1 MATSLAYVRV
11 YGKATHNY
19 YTLYFQYWDRAKT
32 PELAREFKMKRPEL
46 FAAGCRGYRSYTDE
60 PVRSQYPDDPDLPP
74 QPCFTHPDTA
84 GHFAGVAAIYF
95 NGRNVSGGWWNSRG
109 RISPDKCLTPRISG
123 KPFFYP
129 IELANSNLFCKCQD
143 CVRLFPHLK
152 GDLKT
157 SHQKFFFISKIAVA
171 AAKIKADIGIST
183 LAYIQTQPYPEEVK
197 LPDNVSIQIC
207 LTHFAWWHPGIRKAQ
222 EKEYELRMKNELKKC
237 PITLWTYLYTP
248 HWDARR
254 HYHYNNFPGLYPWKA
269 GGMMKK
275 FTSDGIKGRFSEV
288 ELQHALAEAYVS
300 ARIAFDPSLDV
311 DTVIDQWFRAAYGK
325 AAPAMKKI
333 YRICEDA
340 LWNPENYPVE
350 WFADLTKPLGPRGPH
365 NPYWGTALHS
375 EEVNWKI
382 GYGERFERI
391 ETLLDQAKK
400 KLETV
405 FGKGQFSAFC

>member
-1 MATSLAYVRV
+1 MHSGAFIRMTAAVYRTGTQPVATSLAYVRV

-129 IELANSNLFCKCQD
+129 IELADSNLFCKCQD

-183 LAYIQTQPYPEEVK
+183 PTGRAHIRSGLNRARQAGQD
-197 LPDNVSIQIC
+197 LCGAMSI
-207 LTHFAWWHPGIRKAQ
+207 LMW
-222 EKEYELRMKNELKKC
+222 
-237 PITLWTYLYTP
+237 
-248 HWDARR
+248 
-254 HYHYNNFPGLYPWKA
+254 
-269 GGMMKK
+269 
-275 FTSDGIKGRFSEV
+275 
-288 ELQHALAEAYVS
+288 
-300 ARIAFDPSLDV
+300 
-311 DTVIDQWFRAAYGK
+311 
-325 AAPAMKKI
+325 
-333 YRICEDA
+333 
-340 LWNPENYPVE
+340 
-350 WFADLTKPLGPRGPH
+350 RGSGASP
-365 NPYWGTALHS
+365 
-375 EEVNWKI
+375 
-382 GYGERFERI
+382 
-391 ETLLDQAKK
+391 
-400 KLETV
+400 
-405 FGKGQFSAFC
+405 